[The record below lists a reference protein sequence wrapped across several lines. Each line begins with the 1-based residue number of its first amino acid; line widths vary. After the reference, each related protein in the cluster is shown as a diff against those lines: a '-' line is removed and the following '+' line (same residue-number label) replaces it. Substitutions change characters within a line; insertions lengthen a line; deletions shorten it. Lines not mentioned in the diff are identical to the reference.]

1 MPRFDMERAR
11 LTRKILD
18 AGRAA
23 FIKQATDGDQGDE
36 AIVQMADVFD
46 GLTGSGKLI
55 KAGEIRQVDGH
66 IYRALVDCY
75 DLPDHSPGVALG
87 TVWAEVTI
95 GTGGTGT
102 PLWSAGVDYV
112 VGDEV
117 EENGIVYVCLQAHT
131 SQAGWNPSA
140 VPALWSEK
148 E

>member
-1 MPRFDMERAR
+1 
-11 LTRKILD
+11 
-18 AGRAA
+18 
-23 FIKQATDGDQGDE
+23 
-36 AIVQMADVFD
+36 
-46 GLTGSGKLI
+46 
-55 KAGEIRQVDGH
+55 VDGR

-95 GTGGTGT
+95 GTGETGT